1 MGITVVPRR
10 STFFSNL
17 FNLMGATVSSVLEK
31 IVPMLLVIVSSSSVL
46 MGTQS
51 S

>member
-1 MGITVVPRR
+1 MAQHVFPL
-10 STFFSNL
+10 TF
-17 FNLMGATVSSVLEK
+17 FNLMGATVSNVLEN
-31 IVPMLLVIVSSSSVL
+31 IVPMLLVIVSSSSVF